1 VTADAAR
8 GYTSANMSA
17 TNELSTGGRNGNV
30 APHSA
35 IEPPRWAQAWQ
46 RWMDWRL
53 GVIPV
58 PIAVLLAGTLW
69 YFISRGK
76 VATDLPM
83 MIGLTMLLS
92 FICGE
97 IGHRIPGLRTVGGAV
112 IVATFLPSALAY
124 YHVLPTQ
131 LVGAVSSFTKGS
143 NYLFL
148 YISAIIVGSVFAMD
162 RTVLIRGFVKI
173 FAPLAAGTVAAVLV
187 GGAVGAALGLG
198 VKHALYYVVLP
209 VMAGGVG
216 DGAVPL
222 SLGYAQSLHL
232 GAHGFGPQFAQVLPP
247 VMIGSLFSILIAGGL
262 NWLGKRK
269 PQLSGEGRLQPGEQ
283 LDELLAKKET
293 APHADA
299 MSIAAGGV
307 TAVTLY
313 LVGELADKQWK
324 LPAPVV
330 MLVLAV
336 AMKLGWAVTR
346 RLEIGADAVFQLF
359 AKVGTYPLLFM
370 VGVAWTPW
378 DKLIA
383 ALAPANLITIAATVV
398 TLIAVGFWVGRKVNL
413 YPIEAA
419 LVNATHAGQ
428 GGTGGV
434 AILTAAE
441 RMQLMPFAQIAIRIG
456 GAIVVSLTLLS
467 FAWLS

>member
-1 VTADAAR
+1 MTAEAAR
-8 GYTSANMSA
+8 NYTRSDMAA
-17 TNELSTGGRNGNV
+17 TKELSTERRNGNV
-30 APHSA
+30 APPSSG
-35 IEPPRWAQAWQ
+35 IEPPRWAQVWQ
-46 RWMDWRL
+46 RLMDWRM
-53 GVIPV
+53 GAIPV
-58 PIAVLLAGTLW
+58 PVAVVLAATLW
-69 YFISRGK
+69 YFVSHGK

-92 FICGE
+92 FICAE

-112 IVATFLPSALAY
+112 IVATFLPSALTY
-124 YHVLPTQ
+124 YHVLPGN
-131 LVGAVSSFTKGS
+131 LVGAVTTFTKGS

-148 YISAIIVGSVFAMD
+148 YIAAIIVGSVFGMD

-173 FAPLAAGTVAAVLV
+173 VAPLAAGTVAALIVGGLV
-187 GGAVGAALGLG
+187 GTALGLG
-198 VKHALYYVVLP
+198 WTHALFYVVLP

-222 SLGYAQSLHL
+222 SLGYAGVLHQ
-232 GAHGFGPQFAQVLPP
+232 GFGGQFAQVLPP
-247 VMIGSLFSILIAGGL
+247 VMIGSFFSVLIAGGL

-269 PQLSGEGRLQPGEQ
+269 PQWSGDGNLLPGGQ
-283 LDELLAKKET
+283 MDELLKQQHH
-293 APHADA
+293 APPQVDV
-299 MSIAAGGV
+299 MSIAAGAV
-307 TAVTLY
+307 TAVALY
-313 LVGELADKQWK
+313 LVGELTFVLWK
-324 LPAPVV
+324 WPAPVV
-330 MLVLAV
+330 MLALAV
-336 AMKLGWAVTR
+336 AMKLGWSVTR
-346 RLEIGADAVFQLF
+346 RLELGADAVFQLF

-370 VGVAWTPW
+370 VGVAMTPW

-383 ALAPANLITIAATVV
+383 ALAPADLITIAATVV
-398 TLIAVGFWVGRKVNL
+398 TLIAVGFWVGAKVKL

-456 GAIVVSLTLLS
+456 GAIVVTLTLLA
-467 FAWLS
+467 FARMY

>member
-1 VTADAAR
+1 MNAEAA
-8 GYTSANMSA
+8 GNHTGGDTPGKSG
-17 TNELSTGGRNGNV
+17 LGTGGRNGDV
-30 APHSA
+30 APPSG
-35 IEPPRWAQAWQ
+35 IEAPRWAQMWQ
-46 RWMDWRL
+46 RVMDWRI
-53 GVIPV
+53 GAVPV
-58 PIAVLLAGTLW
+58 PVAVVLAAVLW
-69 YFISRGK
+69 FFVSRNK

-92 FICGE
+92 FICAE

-112 IVATFLPSALAY
+112 IVATFLPSALTY
-124 YHVLPTQ
+124 YNVLPTN
-131 LVGAVSSFTKGS
+131 LVSAVSQFTRGS

-148 YISAIIVGSVFAMD
+148 YIAAIIVGSVFAMD

-173 FAPLAAGTVAAVLV
+173 FAPLAAGTVAAVIVGALV
-187 GGAVGAALGLG
+187 GTAVGLGM
-198 VKHALYYVVLP
+198 KHAVFYVVLP

-222 SLGYAQSLHL
+222 SLGYAGVLHQ
-232 GAHGFGPQFAQVLPP
+232 GFGGQFAQVLPP
-247 VMIGSLFSILIAGGL
+247 VMIGSFFAVLLAGGL

-269 PQLSGEGRLQPGEQ
+269 PQWSGEGKLQPGEQ
-283 LDELLAKKET
+283 LDEILKKGG
-293 APHADA
+293 PRPQADV
-299 MSIAAGGV
+299 MTIAAGAV

-313 LVGELADKQWK
+313 LVGELTYVLWK

-330 MLVLAV
+330 MLALAV
-336 AMKLGWAVTR
+336 AMKLGWSVTR
-346 RLEIGADAVFQLF
+346 RLEVGADAVFQLF

-370 VGVAWTPW
+370 VGVAMTPW

-383 ALAPANLITIAATVV
+383 ALAPADLITIAATVV
-398 TLIAVGFWVGRKVNL
+398 TLVGVGFWVGAKVNL

-456 GAIVVSLTLLS
+456 GAIVVTLTLLA
-467 FAWLS
+467 FARLY

>member
-1 VTADAAR
+1 MSHTPGAASPR
-8 GYTSANMSA
+8 PCEAG
-17 TNELSTGGRNGNV
+17 V
-30 APHSA
+30 ASL
-35 IEPPRWAQAWQ
+35 PRWARLWQ
-46 RWMDWRL
+46 RLMDWRI
-53 GVIPV
+53 GVVPV
-58 PIAVLLAGTLW
+58 PVGVVLAGVLW
-69 YFISRGK
+69 YFVSHGE
-76 VATDLPM
+76 VASDLPT
-83 MIGLTMLLS
+83 MIGLTVLLS
-92 FICGE
+92 FLFAE
-97 IGHRIPGLRTVGGAV
+97 IGQRIPGLRVVGGAV

-124 YHVLPTQ
+124 YHALPLD
-131 LVGAVSSFTKGS
+131 LVSAVRRFTSES

-148 YISAIIVGSVFAMD
+148 YIAAIIVGSVFTMD
-162 RTVLIRGFVKI
+162 RSVLIRGFVKI
-173 FAPLAAGTVAAVLV
+173 FAPLAAGTVAAVIV
-187 GGAVGAALGLG
+187 GALVGAALGLP
-198 VKHALYYVVLP
+198 VRHAVFYLVLP

-222 SLGYAQSLHL
+222 SLGYAGVLHR
-232 GAHGFGPQFAQVLPP
+232 GFGGQLALVLPP
-247 VMIGSLFSILIAGGL
+247 VMIGSLFAVLIAGAL

-269 PQLSGEGRLQPGEQ
+269 PQWSGEGRLQPGGQ
-283 LDELLAKKET
+283 MDELLKKGES
-293 APHADA
+293 APPADL
-299 MSIAAGGV
+299 MSIAAGAI

-313 LVGELADKQWK
+313 LAGALAYRLWE

-346 RLEIGADAVFQLF
+346 RLELGAEAVFQLF

-370 VGVAWTPW
+370 VGVAMTPW

-383 ALAPANLITIAATVV
+383 ALAPADLITIAATVV
-398 TLIAVGFWVGRKVNL
+398 TLIGVGFWVGRRVNL

-456 GAIVVSLTLLS
+456 GAIVVTLTLLT
-467 FAWLS
+467 FVRWH

>member
-1 VTADAAR
+1 MNQTTTAGSSRPGDRSVRDPDTDGAA
-8 GYTSANMSA
+8 
-17 TNELSTGGRNGNV
+17 
-30 APHSA
+30 
-35 IEPPRWAQAWQ
+35 PPPAMPGWARAWQ
-46 RWMDWRL
+46 RLMDRRI
-53 GVIPV
+53 GAVPV
-58 PIAVLLAGTLW
+58 PVGVVLAGVLW
-69 YFISRGK
+69 YFVSRGA

-83 MIGLTMLLS
+83 MIGLTVLLS
-92 FICGE
+92 FICAE

-112 IVATFLPSALAY
+112 IVATFLPSALTY
-124 YHVLPTQ
+124 YHVLPAD
-131 LVGAVSSFTKGS
+131 LVGAVTRFTKES

-148 YISAIIVGSVFAMD
+148 YIAAIIVGSVFGMD

-173 FAPLAAGTVAAVLV
+173 FAPLAAGTVAAMVVGAIV
-187 GGAVGAALGLG
+187 GGMLGLG
-198 VKHALYYVVLP
+198 IKHAVFYVVLP

-222 SLGYAQSLHL
+222 ALGYAGVLHQ
-232 GAHGFGPQFAQVLPP
+232 GFGGQFAQVLPS
-247 VMIGSLFSILIAGGL
+247 VMIGSFFAVLIAGGL
-262 NWLGKRK
+262 NWLGKRR
-269 PQLSGEGRLQPGEQ
+269 PQWSGEGRLEPGAQ
-283 LDELLAKKET
+283 MDDLLKRGE
-293 APHADA
+293 PPLHVDA
-299 MSIAAGGV
+299 MSIAAGAV

-313 LVGELADKQWK
+313 LVGELAYVLWK

-330 MLVLAV
+330 MLALAV

-346 RLEIGADAVFQLF
+346 RLELGADAVFQLF

-370 VGVAWTPW
+370 VGVAMTPW

-383 ALAPANLITIAATVV
+383 ALAPADLITIAATVL
-398 TLIAVGFWVGRKVNL
+398 TLVGVGFWVGLKVNL

-441 RMQLMPFAQIAIRIG
+441 RMPLMPFAQIAIRVG
-456 GAIVVSLTLLS
+456 GAIVVTLTLLA
-467 FAWLS
+467 FARLY

>member
-1 VTADAAR
+1 MRDTPSWVP
-8 GYTSANMSA
+8 S
-17 TNELSTGGRNGNV
+17 
-30 APHSA
+30 
-35 IEPPRWAQAWQ
+35 WQ
-46 RWMDWRL
+46 RLMDWRI
-53 GVIPV
+53 GAVPV
-58 PIAVLLAGTLW
+58 PIAVVLAATLW
-69 YFISRGK
+69 YFVSHGQ

-92 FICGE
+92 FICAE
-97 IGHRIPGLRTVGGAV
+97 IGHRIPGLRMVGGAV

-124 YHVLPTQ
+124 YHVLPPD
-131 LVGAVSSFTKGS
+131 LVAAVSSFTKGS

-173 FAPLAAGTVAAVLV
+173 FAPLAAGTVAAVIV
-187 GGAVGAALGLG
+187 GATVGAALGLG
-198 VKHALYYVVLP
+198 VAHALFYVVLP

-222 SLGYAQSLHL
+222 SLGYAGVLHQ
-232 GAHGFGPQFAQVLPP
+232 GFGGQFAQILPA
-247 VMIGSLFSILIAGGL
+247 VMIGSLFAILIAGAL

-269 PQLSGEGRLQPGEQ
+269 PQWTGAGRLQPGAQ
-283 LDELLAKKET
+283 LDEFLKKDEPP
-293 APHADA
+293 PHADV
-299 MSIAAGGV
+299 MSIAAGAV
-307 TAVTLY
+307 TAVALY
-313 LVGELADKQWK
+313 LVGELTFRAWK

-346 RLEIGADAVFQLF
+346 KLELGADAVFQMF

-378 DKLIA
+378 DKLLA
-383 ALAPANLITIAATVV
+383 ALAPANLITILATVV
-398 TLIAVGFWVGRKVNL
+398 TLIGVGFWVGRKVNL

-441 RMQLMPFAQIAIRIG
+441 RMELMPFAQIAIRIG

-467 FAWLS
+467 FARLG

>member
-1 VTADAAR
+1 
-8 GYTSANMSA
+8 
-17 TNELSTGGRNGNV
+17 
-30 APHSA
+30 
-35 IEPPRWAQAWQ
+35 
-46 RWMDWRL
+46 MDWRI
-53 GVIPV
+53 GVVPV
-58 PIAVLLAGTLW
+58 PTAVVLAGTLW
-69 YFISRGK
+69 YFVSHGE

-83 MIGLTMLLS
+83 MIGLTLLLS
-92 FICGE
+92 FICAE
-97 IGHRIPGLRTVGGAV
+97 IGHRIPGLRMVGGAV

-124 YHVLPTQ
+124 YHVLPPD

-173 FAPLAAGTVAAVLV
+173 FAPLAAGTVAAVIV

-198 VKHALYYVVLP
+198 VAHSLFYVVLP

-222 SLGYAQSLHL
+222 SLGYAGVLHQ
-232 GAHGFGPQFAQVLPP
+232 GFGGQFAQILPA
-247 VMIGSLFSILIAGGL
+247 VMIGSLFAILIAGAL
-262 NWLGKRK
+262 NWLGERK
-269 PQLSGEGRLQPGEQ
+269 PQWTGEGRLQPGAQ
-283 LDELLAKKET
+283 IDEFLKKDEPP
-293 APHADA
+293 PHADV
-299 MSIAAGGV
+299 MSIAAGAV
-307 TAVTLY
+307 TAVALY
-313 LVGELADKQWK
+313 LVGELTFRAWK

-336 AMKLGWAVTR
+336 AMKLGWSVTR
-346 RLEIGADAVFQLF
+346 KLEIGADAVFQMF

-378 DKLIA
+378 DKLLA
-383 ALAPANLITIAATVV
+383 ALAPANLMTILATVV
-398 TLIAVGFWVGRKVNL
+398 TLIGVGFWVGRKVNL

-441 RMQLMPFAQIAIRIG
+441 RMELMPFAQIAIRIG
-456 GAIVVSLTLLS
+456 GAIVVTLALLA
-467 FAWLS
+467 FARLG

>member
-1 VTADAAR
+1 MTRRKSSELASHATAAEPETEADRRPRVAAMP
-8 GYTSANMSA
+8 G
-17 TNELSTGGRNGNV
+17 
-30 APHSA
+30 
-35 IEPPRWAQAWQ
+35 WARVWQ
-46 RWMDWRL
+46 RLMDRRI
-53 GVIPV
+53 GVVPLPV
-58 PIAVLLAGTLW
+58 GIVLAGVLW
-69 YFISRGK
+69 YFVSRNA

-83 MIGLTMLLS
+83 MIGLTVLLS
-92 FICGE
+92 FIFAE
-97 IGHRIPGLRTVGGAV
+97 VGHRIPGLRMVGGAV
-112 IVATFLPSALAY
+112 IVATFLPSALTY
-124 YHVLPTQ
+124 YHVLPLG
-131 LVGAVSSFTKGS
+131 LVGAVTRFTKES

-148 YISAIIVGSVFAMD
+148 YISAIIVGSVFGMD

-173 FAPLAAGTVAAVLV
+173 FAPLAAGTVAAVIV
-187 GGAVGAALGLG
+187 GGAVGAVLGLG

-222 SLGYAQSLHL
+222 SLGYAGVLHQ
-232 GAHGFGPQFAQVLPP
+232 GFGGQFAQVLPP
-247 VMIGSLFSILIAGGL
+247 VMVGSLFAVLIAGAL

-269 PQLSGEGRLQPGEQ
+269 PRWTGEGRLQPGEQ
-283 LDELLAKKET
+283 LDEFLKKDEPP
-293 APHADA
+293 PHADV
-299 MSIAAGGV
+299 MSIAAGMV

-313 LVGELADKQWK
+313 LVGELTYVEWK

-330 MLVLAV
+330 MLALAV

-346 RLEIGADAVFQLF
+346 RLEAGADVVFQLF

-370 VGVAWTPW
+370 VGVAMTPW

-383 ALAPANLITIAATVV
+383 ALAPPDLITIAATVV
-398 TLIAVGFWVGRKVNL
+398 TLIGVGFWVGRKVNL

-456 GAIVVSLTLLS
+456 GAIVVSLTLLA
-467 FAWLS
+467 FARLH

>member
-1 VTADAAR
+1 MARYQGEELTNNATTAGPSRPDDRAESETEAGAA
-8 GYTSANMSA
+8 GQPS
-17 TNELSTGGRNGNV
+17 LPG
-30 APHSA
+30 
-35 IEPPRWAQAWQ
+35 WARVWQ
-46 RWMDWRL
+46 RLMDWRI
-53 GVIPV
+53 GVVPV
-58 PIAVLLAGTLW
+58 PIAVVLAGVLW
-69 YFISRGK
+69 FFVSRGAL
-76 VATDLPM
+76 ATDLPM
-83 MIGLTMLLS
+83 MIALTVLLS
-92 FICGE
+92 FICAE
-97 IGHRIPGLRTVGGAV
+97 FGHRIPGLRVVGGAV
-112 IVATFLPSALAY
+112 IVATFLPSALVY
-124 YHVLPTQ
+124 YHVLPTN
-131 LVGAVSSFTKGS
+131 LVDAVTRFTKDS

-148 YISAIIVGSVFAMD
+148 YIAAIIVGSVFGMD

-173 FAPLAAGTVAAVLV
+173 FAPLAAGTAAAVIVGALV
-187 GGAVGAALGLG
+187 GTVLGLG
-198 VKHALYYVVLP
+198 MRHAVFYVVLP

-222 SLGYAQSLHL
+222 SLGYAGVLHQ
-232 GAHGFGPQFAQVLPP
+232 GFGGQFAQVLPP
-247 VMIGSLFSILIAGGL
+247 VMIGSLFAVLIAGGL

-269 PQLSGEGRLQPGEQ
+269 PQWSGEGQLQPGGQ
-283 LDELLAKKET
+283 MDEFLRKSG
-293 APHADA
+293 PPQHADV
-299 MSIAAGGV
+299 MSIAAGAM

-313 LVGELADKQWK
+313 LVGELTFVLWK

-330 MLVLAV
+330 MLALAV

-346 RLEIGADAVFQLF
+346 RLELGADAVFQIF

-370 VGVAWTPW
+370 VGVAMTPW

-383 ALAPANLITIAATVV
+383 ALAPADLITIAATVV
-398 TLIAVGFWVGRKVNL
+398 TLVAVGFWVAGKVNL

-456 GAIVVSLTLLS
+456 GAIVVTLTLLA
-467 FAWLS
+467 FARLH

>member
-1 VTADAAR
+1 MARREGVELTNHATAAGPPGPGEPAVHATGTDGAR
-8 GYTSANMSA
+8 RS
-17 TNELSTGGRNGNV
+17 ST
-30 APHSA
+30 
-35 IEPPRWAQAWQ
+35 PPGWARVWQ
-46 RWMDWRL
+46 RLMDRRI
-53 GVIPV
+53 GVVPV
-58 PIAVLLAGTLW
+58 PVAVVLAGVLW
-69 YFISRGK
+69 YFVSRGE
-76 VATDLPM
+76 VGTGLPM
-83 MIGLTMLLS
+83 MIGLIVLLA
-92 FICGE
+92 FVCAE
-97 IGHRIPGLRTVGGAV
+97 IGHRIPGLRAVGGAV

-124 YHVLPTQ
+124 YHVLPVD
-131 LVGAVSSFTKGS
+131 LVGAVTRFTKGS

-148 YISAIIVGSVFAMD
+148 YISAVIVGSVFAMD

-173 FAPLAAGTVAAVLV
+173 FAPLAAGTVAAVIV

-198 VKHALYYVVLP
+198 LKHALYYVVLP

-222 SLGYAQSLHL
+222 SVGYAGALHQ
-232 GAHGFGPQFAQVLPP
+232 GFGGQFAQVLPA
-247 VMIGSLFSILIAGGL
+247 VMIGSLFAVLIAGGL
-262 NWLGKRK
+262 NLLGKRK
-269 PQLSGEGRLQPGEQ
+269 PQWTGEGRLQPGEEM
-283 LDELLAKKET
+283 DEFLTKDEPP
-293 APHADA
+293 PHTDA
-299 MSIAAGGV
+299 MTIATGLV

-313 LVGELADKQWK
+313 LVGELAFKAWK

-336 AMKLGWAVTR
+336 AMKLGWSVTR

-378 DKLIA
+378 NSLLA
-383 ALAPANLITIAATVV
+383 ALAPANLITILATVV
-398 TLIAVGFWVGRKVNL
+398 TLIGVGFWVGKKVNL

-456 GAIVVSLTLLS
+456 GAIVVSLTLLC
-467 FAWLS
+467 FVWAH

>member
-1 VTADAAR
+1 LADHATEAGPSRPDERAVRATA
-8 GYTSANMSA
+8 TSGP
-17 TNELSTGGRNGNV
+17 GGPDPMPG
-30 APHSA
+30 
-35 IEPPRWAQAWQ
+35 WAGRWQ
-46 RWMDWRL
+46 RLMDRRIGAL
-53 GVIPV
+53 PV
-58 PIAVLLAGTLW
+58 PVAVLLAGALW
-69 YFISRGK
+69 YFVSRGR

-83 MIGLTMLLS
+83 MFGLIMLAS
-92 FICGE
+92 FLCAE

-124 YHVLPTQ
+124 YHVLPVQ
-131 LVGAVSSFTKGS
+131 LVGAVTRFTKGS

-148 YISAIIVGSVFAMD
+148 YIAAIIVGSVFAMD

-173 FAPLAAGTVAAVLV
+173 FAPLAAGTAAAVIV
-187 GGAVGAALGLG
+187 GGLVGAALGLG
-198 VKHALYYVVLP
+198 FAHTLFYVVLP

-222 SLGYAQSLHL
+222 SIGYAGALHQ
-232 GAHGFGPQFAQVLPP
+232 GFGGQFAQVLPP
-247 VMIGSLFSILIAGGL
+247 VMIGSLFSVLIAGGL

-269 PQLSGEGRLQPGEQ
+269 PQWSGEGKLQPGEQ
-283 LDELLAKKET
+283 LDELLARDE
-293 APHADA
+293 APQHADA
-299 MSIAAGGV
+299 MTIAAGLV

-313 LVGELADKQWK
+313 LLGELAFQLWR

-330 MLVLAV
+330 MLALAV
-336 AMKLGWAVTR
+336 AMKLGWSVTR
-346 RLEIGADAVFQLF
+346 RLQVGADAVFQLF

-378 DKLIA
+378 DRLLA
-383 ALAPANLITIAATVV
+383 ALAPANLLTILATVV
-398 TLIAVGFWVGRKVNL
+398 TLIAVGFWMGRKVNL

-419 LVNATHAGQ
+419 IVNATHAGQ

-456 GAIVVSLTLLS
+456 GAIVVSLTLLA
-467 FAWLS
+467 FARLY

>member
-1 VTADAAR
+1 LADRANADVLPAWAR
-8 GYTSANMSA
+8 
-17 TNELSTGGRNGNV
+17 
-30 APHSA
+30 
-35 IEPPRWAQAWQ
+35 AWQ
-46 RWMDWRL
+46 RLMDRRI
-53 GVIPV
+53 GVVPV
-58 PIAVLLAGTLW
+58 PVAVVLAAVLW
-69 YFISRGK
+69 YFVSRGA

-83 MIGLTMLLS
+83 MIGLTALLS
-92 FICGE
+92 FICAE
-97 IGHRIPGLRTVGGAV
+97 IGHRIPGLRMVGGAV
-112 IVATFLPSALAY
+112 IVATFLPSALTY
-124 YHVLPTQ
+124 YHVLPLN
-131 LVGAVSSFTKGS
+131 LVGAVTRFTKES

-148 YISAIIVGSVFAMD
+148 YIAAIIVGSVFGMD

-173 FAPLAAGTVAAVLV
+173 FAPLAAGTVAAVIV
-187 GGAVGAALGLG
+187 GGGVGALLGLG

-222 SLGYAQSLHL
+222 SLGYAGVLHQ
-232 GAHGFGPQFAQVLPP
+232 GFGGQFAQVLPP
-247 VMIGSLFSILIAGGL
+247 VMIGSLFAVLIAGAL
-262 NWLGKRK
+262 NRLGKHR
-269 PQLSGEGRLQPGEQ
+269 PAWTGEGRLQPGEQ
-283 LDELLAKKET
+283 MDEFLKKDE
-293 APHADA
+293 PPPPADA
-299 MSIAAGGV
+299 MSIAAGLV

-313 LVGELADKQWK
+313 LVGELTFVAWK
-324 LPAPVV
+324 WPAPVV
-330 MLVLAV
+330 MLALAV

-346 RLEIGADAVFQLF
+346 RLELGADMVFQLF

-370 VGVAWTPW
+370 VGVAMTPW

-383 ALAPANLITIAATVV
+383 ALAPADLITIASTVV
-398 TLIAVGFWVGRKVNL
+398 TLIGVGFWVGRKVNL

-456 GAIVVSLTLLS
+456 GAIVVSLTLLT
-467 FAWLS
+467 FTRLH

>member
-1 VTADAAR
+1 
-8 GYTSANMSA
+8 
-17 TNELSTGGRNGNV
+17 
-30 APHSA
+30 
-35 IEPPRWAQAWQ
+35 
-46 RWMDWRL
+46 MDWRI
-53 GVIPV
+53 GVVPV
-58 PIAVLLAGTLW
+58 PIAVVLAGTLW
-69 YFISRGK
+69 YFVSHGE

-83 MIGLTMLLS
+83 MIGLTLLLS
-92 FICGE
+92 FICAE
-97 IGHRIPGLRTVGGAV
+97 IGHRIPGLRMVGGAV

-124 YHVLPTQ
+124 YHVLPPD

-173 FAPLAAGTVAAVLV
+173 FAPLAAGTVAAVIV

-198 VKHALYYVVLP
+198 VAHSLFYVVLP

-222 SLGYAQSLHL
+222 SLGYAGVLHQ
-232 GAHGFGPQFAQVLPP
+232 GFGGQFAQILPA
-247 VMIGSLFSILIAGGL
+247 VMIGSLFAILIAGAL
-262 NWLGKRK
+262 NWMGKRK
-269 PQLSGEGRLQPGEQ
+269 PQWTGEGRLQPGAQ
-283 LDELLAKKET
+283 IDEFLKKDEPP
-293 APHADA
+293 PHADV
-299 MSIAAGGV
+299 MSIAAGAV
-307 TAVTLY
+307 TAVALY
-313 LVGELADKQWK
+313 LVGELTFRAWK

-336 AMKLGWAVTR
+336 AMKLGWSVTR
-346 RLEIGADAVFQLF
+346 KLEIGADAVFQMF

-378 DKLIA
+378 DKLLA
-383 ALAPANLITIAATVV
+383 ALAPANLMTILATVV
-398 TLIAVGFWVGRKVNL
+398 TLIGVGFWVGRKVNL

-441 RMQLMPFAQIAIRIG
+441 RMELMPFAQIAIRIG

-467 FAWLS
+467 FARLG

>member
-1 VTADAAR
+1 
-8 GYTSANMSA
+8 
-17 TNELSTGGRNGNV
+17 
-30 APHSA
+30 
-35 IEPPRWAQAWQ
+35 
-46 RWMDWRL
+46 MDWRI
-53 GVIPV
+53 GVVPV
-58 PIAVLLAGTLW
+58 PIAVVLAGTLW
-69 YFISRGK
+69 YFVSHGE

-83 MIGLTMLLS
+83 MIGLTLLLS
-92 FICGE
+92 FICAE
-97 IGHRIPGLRTVGGAV
+97 IGHRIPGLRMVGGAV

-124 YHVLPTQ
+124 YHVLPPD

-173 FAPLAAGTVAAVLV
+173 FAPLAAGTVAAVIV

-198 VKHALYYVVLP
+198 VAHSLFYVVLP

-222 SLGYAQSLHL
+222 SLGYAGVLHQ
-232 GAHGFGPQFAQVLPP
+232 GFGGQFAQILPA
-247 VMIGSLFSILIAGGL
+247 VMIGSLFAILIAGAL

-269 PQLSGEGRLQPGEQ
+269 PQWTGEGRLQPGAQ
-283 LDELLAKKET
+283 IDEFLKKDEPP
-293 APHADA
+293 PHADV
-299 MSIAAGGV
+299 MSIAAGAV
-307 TAVTLY
+307 TAVALY
-313 LVGELADKQWK
+313 LVGELTFRAWK

-336 AMKLGWAVTR
+336 AMKLGWSVTR
-346 RLEIGADAVFQLF
+346 KLEIGADAVFQMF

-378 DKLIA
+378 DKLLA
-383 ALAPANLITIAATVV
+383 ALAPANLMTILATVV
-398 TLIAVGFWVGRKVNL
+398 TLIGVGFWVGRKVNL

-441 RMQLMPFAQIAIRIG
+441 RMELMPFAQIAIRIG

-467 FAWLS
+467 FARLG